1 MSGRFKWQVGLILGV
16 LVLFFMIRWGLG
28 GASPRHNPSQPP
40 SGFSLKGEETLLP
53 LPEPEELGRV
63 LAPEGGKVQPAKT
76 TASDEKK
83 NEVPGW
89 AAQDPAPFKLPPE
102 EARRL
107 KKEGAV
113 TY

>member
-1 MSGRFKWQVGLILGV
+1 MSRRFQWQVGLILSV
-16 LVLFFMIRWGLG
+16 LVLFFVIRWGFG
-28 GASPRHNPSQPP
+28 GSSLRSGPSQPA
-40 SGFSLKGEETLLP
+40 SGVSLKGEEVHLP
-53 LPEPEELGRV
+53 LPEPEELGLV
-63 LAPEGGKVQPAKT
+63 LSPAKT

-83 NEVPGW
+83 NQEPGW
-89 AAQDPAPFKLPPE
+89 GGQDPAPFKLPPE